1 MLFITTHNAADV
13 ILRTVGAGGLYCIGA
28 IRQKSWK
35 ACRLELVHQ
44 RGCEDVLN
52 GEELQGSDPC
62 SKREV
67 NSS

>member
-1 MLFITTHNAADV
+1 MLFITTHNAADA
-13 ILRTVGAGGLYCIGA
+13 ILRTVGLEDCNCIGA

-62 SKREV
+62 SNREV